1 MSKRCN
7 QPNCTRLGTSHCGA
21 CQIEMYC
28 SVKCQQADWRDHK
41 VTCGKKLLSESA
53 LKKFLFDALSTDKR
67 LDLNDR
73 NGRNIR
79 YFKDALLV
87 VEYQLGDRIP
97 EECFRRLKSG
107 AIFKDWPLFRL
118 REILTESYTNQST
131 AASFDIALG
140 YAVETRVQLEMRRNN
155 AEDRNIFF
163 NCIYNVNTQLG
174 DIFMKTMRYKES
186 LYHMQEALAAAR
198 HVEHD
203 TNGQP
208 STLIQAL
215 QNMAHIHS
223 TLKNGE
229 GANYAEEVY
238 ILVSE
243 LHGPEHPRVQDS
255 AMYLIS
261 IYLDTGNLVDA
272 ERFARINY
280 ECLVDPNNNTDR
292 MGRLFAYGKMQIAR
306 VWLLT
311 PPEQRIGGLEAAEE
325 AETLSREAIDIL
337 ENIERGGESDEP
349 VTACLSKSYGMLAAV
364 MMERGEINSEV
375 EKIIL
380 KALSFTEECT
390 VGAVPQVEST
400 MNRYRFL
407 RLLGDLYFV
416 LALKIKE
423 SFDIS
428 LIEKSK
434 CAYEESVI
442 IATAVFDADDDRL
455 IYAFGRVRD
464 IDVALS
470 MCRIDAQN
478 AAVWLLGR

>member
-1 MSKRCN
+1 MTPMSKRCN

-53 LKKFLFDALSTDKR
+53 LKKFLFDALSTEKR

-337 ENIERGGESDEP
+337 EN
-349 VTACLSKSYGMLAAV
+349 
-364 MMERGEINSEV
+364 
-375 EKIIL
+375 
-380 KALSFTEECT
+380 
-390 VGAVPQVEST
+390 
-400 MNRYRFL
+400 RYRFL

-423 SFDIS
+423 SFDIP

-464 IDVALS
+464 IDVALF